1 MRELLTEPKRLVQKY
16 ADLAL
21 ERYDTYQKAI
31 SAVSHFSDFSP
42 LGQKLKRAIQDEI
55 KERALNS
62 KTKKRKDMT

>member
-42 LGQKLKRAIQDEI
+42 LGQELKRAIKHEI
-55 KERALNS
+55 TERALNS
-62 KTKKRKDMT
+62 KTKKSH

>member
-31 SAVSHFSDFSP
+31 FAVSHFSDLSP
-42 LGQKLKRAIQDEI
+42 LGQELKRAVQGEI
-55 KERALNS
+55 TERALNS
-62 KTKKRKDMT
+62 KTKKSH

>member
-1 MRELLTEPKRLVQKY
+1 MEGLLTEPKRLVQKY

-42 LGQKLKRAIQDEI
+42 LGQELKRAIQDEI
-55 KERALNS
+55 KERSLNS
-62 KTKKRKDMT
+62 KTKKERI